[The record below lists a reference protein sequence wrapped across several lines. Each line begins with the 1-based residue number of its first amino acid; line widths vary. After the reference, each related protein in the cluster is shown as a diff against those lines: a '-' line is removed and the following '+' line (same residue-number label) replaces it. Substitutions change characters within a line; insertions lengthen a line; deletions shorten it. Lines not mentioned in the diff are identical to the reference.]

1 MNLHNPNPTPET
13 PPGTNDPA
21 LEAAIRE
28 ALAADHSPA
37 ELEQRI
43 FALTDPSFNAL
54 LNEALAVDEL
64 PAGLTGKIL
73 AATSPAQ
80 APVSAQAK
88 PVLARIGF
96 PVMRYA
102 AAAAVVFA
110 AGLGIYVASQSQ
122 QATDPSNTL
131 ADNTPDPSTDTEPSF
146 DEYFASADL
155 DGSFAIDD
163 KINQLD
169 SQISSA
175 GGDFW
180 GGDEDFD
187 QQLWNELLGDG

>member
-1 MNLHNPNPTPET
+1 MNLHNPNPET
-13 PPGTNDPA
+13 TPGTHDPA
-21 LEAAIRE
+21 LDAAVRD

-43 FALTDPSFNAL
+43 LALTDPSFNVL
-54 LNEALAVDEL
+54 LDEALALDEL
-64 PAGLTGKIL
+64 PAGLTDRVL
-73 AATSPAQ
+73 AATSPTG
-80 APVSAQAK
+80 APVSAQAS

-122 QATDPSNTL
+122 QASGPDDSL
-131 ADNTPDPSTDTEPSF
+131 ADNTPANAADTEQSF
-146 DEYFASADL
+146 DEYFASTDL

-163 KINQLD
+163 KIDQLD
-169 SQISSA
+169 SRISSVQD
-175 GGDFW
+175 DFW